1 MLPIAFLTYC
11 PWPFEH
17 TAHDLSR
24 IRQQETFVVDQS
36 FGVGGTGARCGGAP
50 QVPFTQV
57 RKKKLRKFFLT
68 QFTNFHHDR
77 PLTVPPFWQAELLEF
92 QAKAASGKR
101 RSIVRYFIRLSFVC
115 HSFVARRA

>member
-17 TAHDLSR
+17 TAHDLR
-24 IRQQETFVVDQS
+24 IRQQKTFVVDQS

-57 RKKKLRKFFLT
+57 FSSVRRLERPTNDQRQQILQLFGRCAKPQKKAIE
-68 QFTNFHHDR
+68 
-77 PLTVPPFWQAELLEF
+77 AEGREH
-92 QAKAASGKR
+92 
-101 RSIVRYFIRLSFVC
+101 RSQILYTP
-115 HSFVARRA
+115 

>member
-50 QVPFTQV
+50 LGAVYTSL
-57 RKKKLRKFFLT
+57 KSYFF
-68 QFTNFHHDR
+68 
-77 PLTVPPFWQAELLEF
+77 
-92 QAKAASGKR
+92 G
-101 RSIVRYFIRLSFVC
+101 RLGLGE
-115 HSFVARRA
+115 REKEP

>member
-17 TAHDLSR
+17 TAHDLWR

-57 RKKKLRKFFLT
+57 FIAPVEVLEGFSRMHVVRSMRVRGANKTLKKACRKPPKSGPDVPKLFKIEPGALR
-68 QFTNFHHDR
+68 D
-77 PLTVPPFWQAELLEF
+77 
-92 QAKAASGKR
+92 
-101 RSIVRYFIRLSFVC
+101 I
-115 HSFVARRA
+115 

>member
-57 RKKKLRKFFLT
+57 KNITTGFTLT
-68 QFTNFHHDR
+68 NLFVT
-77 PLTVPPFWQAELLEF
+77 LLDEGGQKILARGF
-92 QAKAASGKR
+92 CVAWCWGGGHVKWCHEVAKPS
-101 RSIVRYFIRLSFVC
+101 S
-115 HSFVARRA
+115 

>member
-17 TAHDLSR
+17 TAHDLWR

-57 RKKKLRKFFLT
+57 LKGFLKKNLLFGAPAGIPDPGSLRKCIF
-68 QFTNFHHDR
+68 
-77 PLTVPPFWQAELLEF
+77 
-92 QAKAASGKR
+92 
-101 RSIVRYFIRLSFVC
+101 
-115 HSFVARRA
+115 